1 MPGTFSNL
9 IARDIESMEKI
20 FNKNKTTQQS
30 DSTVTKSKSS
40 SSVEDHLKQTR
51 QELAKSLEKLTLD
64 IKDIK

>member
-9 IARDIESMEKI
+9 IARDKESMEKI

-64 IKDIK
+64 IK